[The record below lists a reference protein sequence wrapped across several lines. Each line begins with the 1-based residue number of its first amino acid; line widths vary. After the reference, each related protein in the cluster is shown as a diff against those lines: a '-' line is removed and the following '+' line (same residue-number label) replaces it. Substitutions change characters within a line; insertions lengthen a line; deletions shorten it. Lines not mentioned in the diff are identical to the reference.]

1 MGLEPW
7 RTRSPSTLLEKPAR
21 GRAWETGAGGVSL
34 GVQRRAGWAG
44 LWGPM
49 LVSCMVKYV
58 FIEFQAPGDHRD
70 AVQRSPPGAAEPEGG
85 RVPVRGPLEP
95 YSLHHEHTLGL
106 RTQEG
111 SLAFPLDTLERPQL
125 LYPPTGEHPARKSPP
140 SPAVMP
146 PGDRA
151 AFPYAFFMSVL
162 FKAPL
167 PLPIVRQV
175 GGRGWSL
182 SREGRFLSSAAGL
195 LHELTA
201 HLQPLRRLWRGEV
214 QLSPS
219 RPLPCRGAQRQSPP
233 TPQTRSALH
242 TVLGGW
248 WRSRAPSSRK
258 TKPCCPWGA
267 PGRSRES
274 IRQSKGSR
282 GPGCLLPLLP
292 RSP

>member
-1 MGLEPW
+1 
-7 RTRSPSTLLEKPAR
+7 
-21 GRAWETGAGGVSL
+21 
-34 GVQRRAGWAG
+34 
-44 LWGPM
+44 M

-175 GGRGWSL
+175 GG
-182 SREGRFLSSAAGL
+182 EGVEPEQGGTFPVISSWPAA
-195 LHELTA
+195 
-201 HLQPLRRLWRGEV
+201 
-214 QLSPS
+214 
-219 RPLPCRGAQRQSPP
+219 
-233 TPQTRSALH
+233 
-242 TVLGGW
+242 
-248 WRSRAPSSRK
+248 
-258 TKPCCPWGA
+258 
-267 PGRSRES
+267 
-274 IRQSKGSR
+274 
-282 GPGCLLPLLP
+282 
-292 RSP
+292 